1 MAAAEV
7 APAPHGGWAQRKLI
21 PDKGRESTGK
31 LINAMG
37 NASPTHSTLC
47 LCLCVCVA
55 NEACVGNNERRRN
68 WERNSHPVMK
78 HVAKDSSA
86 RAGNWIDTF
95 GYGRRRWYKDRDKPA
110 GGELMRLLVVASLV
124 VASQPSQPMI
134 ALVSD
139 ELGMP
144 QN

>member
-1 MAAAEV
+1 MSQKI
-7 APAPHGGWAQRKLI
+7 PALEQVIGLTLLGMGW
-21 PDKGRESTGK
+21 
-31 LINAMG
+31 
-37 NASPTHSTLC
+37 
-47 LCLCVCVA
+47 
-55 NEACVGNNERRRN
+55 
-68 WERNSHPVMK
+68 
-78 HVAKDSSA
+78 
-86 RAGNWIDTF
+86 
-95 GYGRRRWYKDRDKPA
+95 RWYKDRDKPA